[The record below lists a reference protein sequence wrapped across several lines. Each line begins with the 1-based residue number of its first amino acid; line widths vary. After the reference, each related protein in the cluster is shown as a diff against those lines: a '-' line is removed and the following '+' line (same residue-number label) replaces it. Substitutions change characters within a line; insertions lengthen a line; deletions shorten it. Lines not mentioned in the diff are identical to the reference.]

1 LAPEA
6 KKCLVLMSDRND
18 YLVKSV
24 RNLRNA
30 ATLHAGYLN
39 INDLATHDKVVM
51 PLAALE
57 VIKSYLGAEA

>member
-1 LAPEA
+1 
-6 KKCLVLMSDRND
+6 MSDRND

-39 INDLATHDKVVM
+39 INDLVTHDKVVM